1 MKYVQIE
8 HLSLP
13 VSFPSSGLYEENNI
27 VYSEQLTLFQ
37 KLLSGRWQKVR
48 VTNSPFYTYLGGKD
62 CSLVTMLDKSLP
74 LTMPVLS
81 LHRDQGLL
89 SGTDAGILMH

>member
-1 MKYVQIE
+1 MWQIE

-13 VSFPSSGLYEENNI
+13 VSFRRLGLYEENNI

-48 VTNSPFYTYLGGKD
+48 VTNSPFYTYTGGKD
-62 CSLVTMLDKSLP
+62 LFFGNDAGQITASDHARYFRCIEIKDYF
-74 LTMPVLS
+74 
-81 LHRDQGLL
+81 QE
-89 SGTDAGILMH
+89 TDAGILMH

>member
-1 MKYVQIE
+1 
-8 HLSLP
+8 L
-13 VSFPSSGLYEENNI
+13 GLYEENNI

-62 CSLVTMLDKSLP
+62 LFFGNDAGQITASDHARYFRCIVIKDYF
-74 LTMPVLS
+74 
-81 LHRDQGLL
+81 QE
-89 SGTDAGILMH
+89 TDAGIFDAP